1 MRKHAEH
8 LKMGRKIRQ
17 LCAVLPL
24 AATLTMA
31 SCSKDNAKNG
41 RQEYG
46 LLASDS
52 IKESDYYGRVHILKH
67 VSINLYNDES
77 MQPTKISQLRW
88 GTPKEEMPEI
98 YHGEKVFAK
107 KVRLSNDNSTVYI
120 AVFEN
125 EYGIAISKD
134 QPCFIVDQNNKLVYF
149 GNKDTFRDNMNR
161 YVKENNL
168 RKTTRKINQERTST
182 PKKSSTSDS
191 LSIDNMID
199 DINDAGIDTLLSTVK
214 DENSF
219 IRIGEDTVK
228 NDQLSLDTLLMK
240 KDNPSKE

>member
-8 LKMGRKIRQ
+8 LRMGRGIRQ

-31 SCSKDNAKNG
+31 SCSKDNANG

-52 IKESDYYGRVHILKH
+52 IKESDYYGHVHVLKH
-67 VSINLYNDES
+67 VSINLYDDKS
-77 MQPTKISQLRW
+77 MQPTQISQLRW
-88 GTPKEEMPEI
+88 GTPKEEMPKI
-98 YHGEKVFAK
+98 YHGEEVFAK
-107 KVRLSNDNSTVYI
+107 KVRLCNDSSTSYI

-149 GNKDTFRDNMNR
+149 GNKDTFRDNMKR
-161 YVKENNL
+161 YIKENHL
-168 RKTTRKINQERTST
+168 QRIPQKMGQERMKLL
-182 PKKSSTSDS
+182 KKSSTSDS

-214 DENSF
+214 DENF
-219 IRIGEDTVK
+219 VTRANEDIVK